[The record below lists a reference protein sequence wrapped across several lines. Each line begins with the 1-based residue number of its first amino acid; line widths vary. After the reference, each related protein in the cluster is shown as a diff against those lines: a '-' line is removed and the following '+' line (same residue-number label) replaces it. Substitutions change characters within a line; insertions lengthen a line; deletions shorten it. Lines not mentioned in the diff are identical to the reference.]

1 MGIFWDQNTRNKV
14 FHQMMELRPKAPVQ
28 MAGLCPSDVEFREKN
43 GKMVFRDSKTLN
55 EIFIRAQQYE
65 QIGNAFRRSQSTKE
79 LEELLPQFCVDFYHE
94 NEDECE
100 LWVIDFVE
108 AHAKLNTQTPVVQ
121 PVDNTQIVQDQS
133 NNVKLVEEMNETIL
147 FIGQQ
152 IVELGSKVTLLSE
165 QLNKLRDSVNSVVPT
180 NEPLKKAEPVKIKHI
195 VLFGF
200 GMSEFQTETTKG
212 IMVTNSRDVA
222 LVAAEYP
229 DIERVT
235 IALTYTSTSA
245 QAAIQ
250 NTFGGKQ
257 GVEIVRFIGSAQRVA
272 KL

>member
-14 FHQMMELRPKAPVQ
+14 FRQMVSLRPKAISS
-28 MAGLCPSDVEFREKN
+28 GNVEFREKN

-65 QIGNAFRRSQSTKE
+65 RIGNEFRRSLSTKE

-108 AHAKLNTQTPVVQ
+108 AHAKLNTQTSVVQ
-121 PVDNTQIVQDQS
+121 SVDNTQIVQDQS

-147 FIGQQ
+147 SIGQQ
-152 IVELGSKVTLLSE
+152 IAELGSKVTLLSE
-165 QLNKLRDSVNSVVPT
+165 QLNKLRDSVNSVVST

-257 GVEIVRFIGSAQRVA
+257 GVEIVRFIGSAHRVA

>member
-14 FHQMMELRPKAPVQ
+14 FHQMMSLKPTEAI
-28 MAGLCPSDVEFREKN
+28 EFREKN

-55 EIFIRAQQYE
+55 EIFIRAQQFVR
-65 QIGNAFRRSQSTKE
+65 IGNAFRRSLSTKE

-108 AHAKLNTQTPVVQ
+108 AHAKLNTQSSVVQ
-121 PVDNTQIVQDQS
+121 SVDNTQIVQDQS

-147 FIGQQ
+147 SIGQQ
-152 IVELGSKVTLLSE
+152 IAELGSKVTLLSE
-165 QLNKLRDSVNSVVPT
+165 QLNKLRDSIDVNSVVPT

-200 GMSEFQTETTKG
+200 GISEFQTETTKG

>member
-14 FHQMMELRPKAPVQ
+14 FHQMMELRPKALSS
-28 MAGLCPSDVEFREKN
+28 GNVEFREKN

-55 EIFIRAQQYE
+55 EIFIRAQQYAY
-65 QIGNAFRRSQSTKE
+65 IGNAFRRSLSTKE

-94 NEDECE
+94 NENECE
-100 LWVIDFVE
+100 LWVIDFIE
-108 AHAKLNTQTPVVQ
+108 APAKLITQTPVVQ
-121 PVDNTQIVQDQS
+121 SVDNTPIVQDQS
-133 NNVKLVEEMNETIL
+133 DNVKLVEEMNETIL

-152 IVELGSKVTLLSE
+152 IAELGSKVTLLSE

-180 NEPLKKAEPVKIKHI
+180 NEPLKKAEPVKVKHI

-235 IALTYTSTSA
+235 IALTYTSASA
-245 QAAIQ
+245 QSAIQ

>member
-14 FHQMMELRPKAPVQ
+14 FHQMMSLTTTE
-28 MAGLCPSDVEFREKN
+28 DIEFREKN

-55 EIFIRAQQYE
+55 EIFIRAQQYA
-65 QIGNAFRRSQSTKE
+65 QIGNAFRRSLSTKE

-152 IVELGSKVTLLSE
+152 IAELGSKVTLLSE

>member
-14 FHQMMELRPKAPVQ
+14 FHQMMSLKPTETI
-28 MAGLCPSDVEFREKN
+28 EFREKN

-65 QIGNAFRRSQSTKE
+65 RIGNEFRRSLSTKE

-100 LWVIDFVE
+100 FWVIDFVE

-121 PVDNTQIVQDQS
+121 SVDNTQIVQDQS
-133 NNVKLVEEMNETIL
+133 DNVKLVEEMNETIL

-152 IVELGSKVTLLSE
+152 IAELGSKVTLLSE

-180 NEPLKKAEPVKIKHI
+180 NEPLKKAEPKHI
-195 VLFGF
+195 VMFGF

-235 IALTYTSTSA
+235 IALTYTSASA

>member
-14 FHQMMELRPKAPVQ
+14 FRQMVSLRPKAISS
-28 MAGLCPSDVEFREKN
+28 GNVEFREKN

-65 QIGNAFRRSQSTKE
+65 RIGNAFRRSLSTKE
-79 LEELLPQFCVDFYHE
+79 LEELLPQFCVNFYHE

-121 PVDNTQIVQDQS
+121 SVDNTQIVQEQS

-152 IVELGSKVTLLSE
+152 IAELGSKVTLLSE
-165 QLNKLRDSVNSVVPT
+165 QLNKLRDSVNSVVST
-180 NEPLKKAEPVKIKHI
+180 NEPLKKAEPVKVKHI

-200 GMSEFQTETTKG
+200 GMSEFQTQTTKG

-235 IALTYTSTSA
+235 IALTYTSASA

>member
-14 FHQMMELRPKAPVQ
+14 FHQMMGLRPN
-28 MAGLCPSDVEFREKN
+28 SVEFREKN

-55 EIFIRAQQYE
+55 EIFIRAQQYAR
-65 QIGNAFRRSQSTKE
+65 IGNAFRRSLSTKE

-121 PVDNTQIVQDQS
+121 SVDNTQIVQDQS
-133 NNVKLVEEMNETIL
+133 DNVKLVEEMNETIL
-147 FIGQQ
+147 SIGQQ
-152 IVELGSKVTLLSE
+152 IAELGSKVTLLSE

-180 NEPLKKAEPVKIKHI
+180 NEPLKKAEPVKVKHI

-235 IALTYTSTSA
+235 IALTYTSNSA

>member
-14 FHQMMELRPKAPVQ
+14 FHQMMSLKPTEAI
-28 MAGLCPSDVEFREKN
+28 EFREKN

-65 QIGNAFRRSQSTKE
+65 RIGNEFRRSLSTKE

-108 AHAKLNTQTPVVQ
+108 AHAKLNTQSSVVQ
-121 PVDNTQIVQDQS
+121 SVDNTQIVQDQS

-147 FIGQQ
+147 SIGQQ
-152 IVELGSKVTLLSE
+152 IAELGSKVTLLSE
-165 QLNKLRDSVNSVVPT
+165 QLNKLRDSIDVNSVVPT

>member
-14 FHQMMELRPKAPVQ
+14 FHQMMSLKPTETI
-28 MAGLCPSDVEFREKN
+28 EFREKN

-65 QIGNAFRRSQSTKE
+65 RIGNEFRRSLSTKE

-94 NEDECE
+94 NENECE

-108 AHAKLNTQTPVVQ
+108 AHTKLNTQTPAVQ
-121 PVDNTQIVQDQS
+121 SVDNTQIVQDQS
-133 NNVKLVEEMNETIL
+133 DNVKLVEEMNETIL

-152 IVELGSKVTLLSE
+152 IAELGSKVTLLSE

-235 IALTYTSTSA
+235 IALTYTSASA

-250 NTFGGKQ
+250 NTFGKNQ
-257 GVEIVRFIGSAQRVA
+257 NIQIVRFIGSRQRVTN
-272 KL
+272 L